1 MFKMLELGER
11 VKRLQ
16 AENSELR
23 ARVQQ
28 VEEALLDLAALVA
41 EKKREAD
48 GE

>member
-1 MFKMLELGER
+1 MFKILGLDEQ

-41 EKKREAD
+41 KKKEAD

>member
-1 MFKMLELGER
+1 MFKILDLDEQ

-41 EKKREAD
+41 EKKETD

>member
-1 MFKMLELGER
+1 MFKILELDEQ

-41 EKKREAD
+41 EEKEAD

>member
-1 MFKMLELGER
+1 MFKILELGEQ

-16 AENSELR
+16 AKNSELR

-28 VEEALLDLAALVA
+28 VEEALLDLATLVA
-41 EKKREAD
+41 EKKEAD

>member
-1 MFKMLELGER
+1 MFKMLGLGEQ

-41 EKKREAD
+41 EKKEAD

>member
-1 MFKMLELGER
+1 MFKILELDEQ

-41 EKKREAD
+41 EKKEAD
-48 GE
+48 CE